1 MKHLKAVDMLS
12 ALAHDTRLTIFKMLV
27 RQGPEGLAAGKISK
41 RLKKASSTVSFHL
54 AHLTQ
59 ANLVKAE
66 RDGRSIIYRADYE
79 SINAVI
85 GYLMDNCCKGDL

>member
-1 MKHLKAVDMLS
+1 MKHSKAVDMLS

-54 AHLTQ
+54 AHLAQ